1 MPGTFQVMDRCHY
14 KRKKKSRYGAFIIA
28 TCYGLGLERVMS
40 HAINAIYASGK
51 YKHDLHS
58 EVCQWEDNAP
68 FDWASQRR
76 RFQ

>member
-1 MPGTFQVMDRCHY
+1 
-14 KRKKKSRYGAFIIA
+14 
-28 TCYGLGLERVMS
+28 MS
-40 HAINAIYASGK
+40 HAINAIYASGKYKHDFVKKKKKK